1 MNAIDYKHFVFELIS
16 AIRGKFEM
24 LEVEQ
29 KVLSKKDYETMKIAY
44 DYVIDDLISLMKEL
58 GLDIENYGFNNDGT
72 LQEDF
77 KPKQKD

>member
-1 MNAIDYKHFVFELIS
+1 
-16 AIRGKFEM
+16 
-24 LEVEQ
+24 
-29 KVLSKKDYETMKIAY
+29 
-44 DYVIDDLISLMKEL
+44 MKEL